1 MRKLLILVLPALMAQ
16 SQPPLVPEGVH
27 SDVEGP
33 PELCGFTG
41 SDVADLQRQV
51 LASPGFVEE
60 GSTNLYQVFNRAKDF
75 VQFVF
80 PQPGTLAFPM
90 ATCRKVIENS
100 DGSILMKGEMHC
112 DGSRDECDR
121 VFLQFQE
128 LDEQVRR
135 SLNSSDPV
143 V

>member
-33 PELCGFTG
+33 PELCG
-41 SDVADLQRQV
+41 
-51 LASPGFVEE
+51 PGVVEE
-60 GSTNLYQVFNRAKDF
+60 GSTNLYQVFNRAQDF

-80 PQPGTLAFPM
+80 PQPGTLAFPK

-100 DGSILMKGEMHC
+100 DGSILMKREMHC